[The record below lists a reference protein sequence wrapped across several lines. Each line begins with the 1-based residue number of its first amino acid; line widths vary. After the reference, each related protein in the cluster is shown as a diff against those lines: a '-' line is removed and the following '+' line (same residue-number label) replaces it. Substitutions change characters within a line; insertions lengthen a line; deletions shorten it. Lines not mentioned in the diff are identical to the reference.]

1 MLDIIAFSLVAL
13 FFAIALLYTR
23 ACDALKGKRL

>member
-1 MLDIIAFSLVAL
+1 VPDIVFLVIIIA

-23 ACDALKGKRL
+23 ACDRGIGAN

>member
-1 MLDIIAFSLVAL
+1 MLDLVDVAIVVA

-23 ACDALKGKRL
+23 ACDRGSGAS

>member
-1 MLDIIAFSLVAL
+1 MLDLLYLAMIVF

-23 ACDALKGKRL
+23 ACDRGVGAS